1 MGSCLEWGV
10 VKMNKL
16 LEASAITIIGGAD
29 GPTSIYVSSGAKW
42 QLILILLI
50 ILRFLEIINRFFVF
64 IFGSKYIFIFF
75 FIFGIIRLIQNI
87 KKHKTIRT
95 IAWSVVLFLMIS
107 VVVLTQVEKKHYEN
121 ILQTINDQQLDDND

>member
-1 MGSCLEWGV
+1 MESCLEWGV

-42 QLILILLI
+42 QLILILL
-50 ILRFLEIINRFFVF
+50 
-64 IFGSKYIFIFF
+64 IFIFF

>member
-1 MGSCLEWGV
+1 M
-10 VKMNKL
+10 
-16 LEASAITIIGGAD
+16 
-29 GPTSIYVSSGAKW
+29 
-42 QLILILLI
+42 
-50 ILRFLEIINRFFVF
+50 
-64 IFGSKYIFIFF
+64 FF

-121 ILQTINDQQLDDND
+121 ILQTINDQQLDAND

>member
-1 MGSCLEWGV
+1 
-10 VKMNKL
+10 MNKL

-29 GPTSIYVSSGAKW
+29 GPTSIYISSGAKL
-42 QLILILLI
+42 QLILILL
-50 ILRFLEIINRFFVF
+50 
-64 IFGSKYIFIFF
+64 IFIFF
-75 FIFGIIRLIQNI
+75 FIFGIQNI

-121 ILQTINDQQLDDND
+121 ILQTINDQQLDAND

>member
-1 MGSCLEWGV
+1 M
-10 VKMNKL
+10 
-16 LEASAITIIGGAD
+16 AINFDIA
-29 GPTSIYVSSGAKW
+29 Y
-42 QLILILLI
+42 
-50 ILRFLEIINRFFVF
+50 F
-64 IFGSKYIFIFF
+64 YFF

>member
-1 MGSCLEWGV
+1 
-10 VKMNKL
+10 MNKL

-29 GPTSIYVSSGAKW
+29 EPTSIYISSGAKL
-42 QLILILLI
+42 QLILILL
-50 ILRFLEIINRFFVF
+50 
-64 IFGSKYIFIFF
+64 IFIFF

-121 ILQTINDQQLDDND
+121 ILQTINDQQLDAND

>member
-29 GPTSIYVSSGAKW
+29 GPTSIYVSSGVKW

-50 ILRFLEIINRFFVF
+50 IIRFLEIINRFFVF
-64 IFGSKYIFIFF
+64 IFGSKYRFIGLFPLVCVFF
-75 FIFGIIRLIQNI
+75 
-87 KKHKTIRT
+87 
-95 IAWSVVLFLMIS
+95 S
-107 VVVLTQVEKKHYEN
+107 
-121 ILQTINDQQLDDND
+121 

>member
-1 MGSCLEWGV
+1 M
-10 VKMNKL
+10 
-16 LEASAITIIGGAD
+16 AINFDIA
-29 GPTSIYVSSGAKW
+29 Y
-42 QLILILLI
+42 
-50 ILRFLEIINRFFVF
+50 FYF
-64 IFGSKYIFIFF
+64 FF

>member
-1 MGSCLEWGV
+1 
-10 VKMNKL
+10 MNKL

-29 GPTSIYVSSGAKW
+29 EPTSIYVSSGAKW
-42 QLILILLI
+42 QLILILL
-50 ILRFLEIINRFFVF
+50 
-64 IFGSKYIFIFF
+64 IFIFF

-121 ILQTINDQQLDDND
+121 ILQSINDQQLDAND